1 MTRFGTG
8 FLYIAIFLI
17 SGCSLMPKYERPA
30 APIPE
35 SWPSGE
41 AYRDDSI
48 SSESVNISWKEFCR
62 DKRLQNLIDLALQ
75 NNRDLKIAVKNVERA
90 RALYGVQRAEIFPS
104 IAGSASAGIQR
115 KAATLSS
122 THQPK
127 VEDAYT
133 LNLGIS
139 SWELDFFGRIRS
151 LEKAALE
158 NYLATEEARRSAQI
172 SLISSVAQAYYTLAA
187 DRTAL
192 NLARS
197 TLRTQEETYNLI
209 ENRFSVGL
217 ANDMDRQRAR
227 AQVETARTE
236 VFRLLRQV
244 AQDEN
249 ALQLLVGV
257 VVPKELLPE
266 SESEIEPPGDV
277 TPGLPSEVLLKR
289 PDILSAEHQL
299 KASYANIG
307 AARAALF
314 PRISLTNTIGTAS
327 SELTGLFAGGSG
339 TWSFSSG
346 IVTPIFDAR
355 SWAALRVTKADRELA
370 LAQYER
376 AIQRAFREVA
386 DELAVKGTIDDQIKA
401 QEALVE
407 ALRETYRL
415 ALVRY
420 EKGIENYLSVLDA
433 QRSLYAAEQQL
444 VSLRL
449 SRNANRVRLYAV
461 LGGGM

>member
-1 MTRFGTG
+1 MARG
-8 FLYIAIFLI
+8 FLYFFVFLI
-17 SGCSLMPKYERPA
+17 TGCSLMPEYERPV

-41 AYRDDSI
+41 AYKDSMN
-48 SSESVNISWKEFCR
+48 SKGVNISWKEFYKDR
-62 DKRLQNLIDLALQ
+62 RLQNLIDLALQ
-75 NNRDLKIAVKNVERA
+75 NNRDLRIAVANVERA

-104 IAGSASAGIQR
+104 ITGSVSAGIQR
-115 KAATLSS
+115 KAAKFSS
-122 THQPK
+122 TNEPK
-127 VEDAYT
+127 VEDTYT
-133 LNLGIS
+133 LSLGIS
-139 SWELDFFGRIRS
+139 SWELDFFGRIRN
-151 LEKAALE
+151 LKRAALE
-158 NYLATEEARRSAQI
+158 NYLATEEARRSFQI
-172 SLISSVAQAYYTLAA
+172 SLISSVAQAYYALAA

-197 TLRTQEETYNLI
+197 TLKTQEETYNLI
-209 ENRFSVGL
+209 ERRFSVGL
-217 ANDMDRQRAR
+217 ATEIDRQRAR
-227 AQVETARTE
+227 AQVETARSE

-249 ALQLLVGV
+249 ALQLLIGTVI
-257 VVPKELLPE
+257 PKELLPE
-266 SESEIEPPGDV
+266 DESETEPPEDV

-327 SELTGLFAGGSG
+327 NELMGLFAGGSG
-339 TWSFSSG
+339 TWSFASSL
-346 IVTPIFDAR
+346 VTPIFDAR

-376 AIQRAFREVA
+376 TIQRAFREVA
-386 DELAVKGTIDDQIKA
+386 DELAIKGTLGDQIKA

-415 ALVRY
+415 ALFRY

-449 SRNANRVRLYAV
+449 SRNASRVRLYAV
-461 LGGGM
+461 LGGGI